1 MSGFFVAGPWS
12 FYYIEHTGRTGGIP
26 WNAVNGITMQSIK
39 THEIRW
45 FYKEPLEYLSTFFE
59 QLPQGAA
66 TFEERTDA
74 YLIPVLEKGV
84 GIKIRANRVEVK
96 SRTGKPV
103 PTEIA
108 PGLKGYRET
117 WVKYGFDLQAD
128 QRSDFNPAETPGD
141 WMEVYKE
148 RRATLVEVFQ
158 GNWNF
163 HPVGTD
169 LSNCVQ
175 FEYTRVGIQNRFWY
189 TFGLEWP
196 TTATEEIPER
206 FYSEII
212 PQDSLQRQESRGY
225 PTFLYQRISSR

>member
-1 MSGFFVAGPWS
+1 
-12 FYYIEHTGRTGGIP
+12 
-26 WNAVNGITMQSIK
+26 MQSIK

-96 SRTGKPV
+96 SRTGNPV
-103 PTEIA
+103 PSEIA

-117 WVKYGFDLQAD
+117 WVKYGFILQAD
-128 QRSDFNPAETPGD
+128 QRSDFNPAEIPGD

-148 RRATLVEVFQ
+148 RRATLVEVSQ

-163 HPVGTD
+163 HPIGTD
-169 LSNCVQ
+169 PTNRVQ
-175 FEYTRVGIQNRFWY
+175 LEYTRVRIQNRFWY

-196 TTATEEIPER
+196 AETPVEIPAP
-206 FYSEII
+206 FFSGILPSE
-212 PQDSLQRQESRGY
+212 SLQRQESMSY
-225 PTFLYQRISSR
+225 PSFLHQRVVP